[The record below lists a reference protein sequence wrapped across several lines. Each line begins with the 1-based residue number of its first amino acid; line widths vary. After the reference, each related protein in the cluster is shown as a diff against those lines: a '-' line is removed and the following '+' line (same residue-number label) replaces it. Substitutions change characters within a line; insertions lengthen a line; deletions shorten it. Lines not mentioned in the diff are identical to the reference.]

1 LARVKKSGRGQI
13 VNRAEVADLFG
24 VAEATVDQW
33 IRRGMP
39 VVQRGAKGIA
49 WKINSADVSDWLRQ
63 RDLEQATGEDAADE
77 QELKRR
83 KLAAETSKSELELL
97 KLKGDVVP
105 LHQVERA
112 LAMVLAE
119 VKVGMRNIPQRTAT
133 MLIGEQNETRIKEV
147 LLTEVDQTLEAMAN
161 MNFEEPD
168 GDD

>member
-1 LARVKKSGRGQI
+1 MADNPTYPVSTIAKLLMISERRVQQLTKEGVIPKSERGRYELAPAVQGYIKFLQDRNVQVDDHRTI
-13 VNRAEVADLFG
+13 DYHAERNRKIKAEADLTTMQ
-24 VAEATVDQW
+24 AQKM
-33 IRRGMP
+33 RG
-39 VVQRGAKGIA
+39 
-49 WKINSADVSDWLRQ
+49 
-63 RDLEQATGEDAADE
+63 
-77 QELKRR
+77 EL
-83 KLAAETSKSELELL
+83 
-97 KLKGDVVP
+97 VP
-105 LHQVERA
+105 LKQVERA